1 MQKFKLYISG
11 GRAVYIGRQ
20 VQTKLHAHHG
30 LEIVMSFNKPFLIS
44 KNGTEFEKSDCSI
57 IAADL
62 PHQFTGQDD
71 FYIFIYLDAELNL
84 AHRLETSLKLEKHN
98 LLHYFGNEIEAV
110 RTGFINWFHAA
121 SNDDEVANNLIG
133 LLVEKLTGSENS
145 AHQLEERIKQ
155 SIEFIHS
162 NLHEELSLA
171 GIASKVHLSESRFAH
186 LFKEQTGIPFRKYI
200 LWCRMQAALHEVM
213 KGQSFTNAAYG
224 GGFSDV
230 AHLSRTF
237 TEMFGVSPS
246 EVLKQ

>member
-1 MQKFKLYISG
+1 M
-11 GRAVYIGRQ
+11 
-20 VQTKLHAHHG
+20 QTKLHAHHA

-44 KNGTEFEKSDCSI
+44 KNGTEFEKSDCAI

-62 PHQFTGQDD
+62 MHQFTGQDD
-71 FYIFIYLDAELNL
+71 FYIFIYLDAELNF
-84 AHRLETSLKLEKHN
+84 AHRLEISLKLEKQG
-98 LLHYFGNEIEAV
+98 LFHYFGNDIEAV
-110 RTGFINWFHAA
+110 RIEFINWFNLE
-121 SNDDEVANNLIG
+121 SNNDEKVNNLIG

-145 AHQLEERIKQ
+145 VNQLEERIKQ

-162 NLHEELSLA
+162 NLHEEISLA
-171 GIASKVHLSESRFAH
+171 DIASKVHLSESRFAH

-246 EVLKQ
+246 EVLK

>member
-1 MQKFKLYISG
+1 M
-11 GRAVYIGRQ
+11 AVYIGRQ
-20 VQTKLHAHHG
+20 VQTKMHAHHA

-57 IAADL
+57 IAADF
-62 PHQFTGQDD
+62 PHKFTGQDD

-84 AHRLETSLKLEKHN
+84 THRLETSLKLEEHI

-110 RTGFINWFHAA
+110 RTGFINWFNSA

-133 LLVEKLTGSENS
+133 LLVETLTGSENS
-145 AHQLEERIKQ
+145 VHQLEERIKQ

-162 NLHEELSLA
+162 NLHEEISLA
-171 GIASKVHLSESRFAH
+171 EIASKVHLSESRFAH

-200 LWCRMQAALHEVM
+200 LWCRMQAALQEVM